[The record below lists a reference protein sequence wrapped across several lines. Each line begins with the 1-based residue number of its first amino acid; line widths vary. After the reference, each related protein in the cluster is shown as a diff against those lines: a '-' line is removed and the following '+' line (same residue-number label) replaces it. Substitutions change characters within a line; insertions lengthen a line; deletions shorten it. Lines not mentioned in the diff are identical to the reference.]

1 MCLLVRI
8 QIQYNKLIYFTNM
21 FYIKKNPVPELQ
33 MLVKNDNT
41 SHISTK
47 NKKILQPCNKM
58 LH

>member
-21 FYIKKNPVPELQ
+21 FYIKNNPVPELQ

-41 SHISTK
+41 SHIST
-47 NKKILQPCNKM
+47 
-58 LH
+58 